1 MKAFFVARD
10 LVTGEQEDLNKSDT
24 YTQITSAMSSYYK
37 LTAGSFEVAK
47 ASVKDPNIFSTT
59 ADIVNGPDK
68 AEILEL
74 LKPLKEQE
82 KLYRG
87 SGANGFLQCTLFPHL
102 KQNGEVDQQLGERLE
117 ALWNKDLVGLD
128 PTDPDECNIEEYYQ
142 KMIGGLATVGN
153 VYQKKAENLAGSVL
167 TIENNRQQVIGVSS
181 DEELQNMIKFQ
192 NAYNLASKMIST
204 MAEMYDQLIL
214 NTAV

>member
-1 MKAFFVARD
+1 MYS
-10 LVTGEQEDLNKSDT
+10 L
-24 YTQITSAMSSYYK
+24 TSC
-37 LTAGSFEVAK
+37 G
-47 ASVKDPNIFSTT
+47 
-59 ADIVNGPDK
+59 VN
-68 AEILEL
+68 EEL
-74 LKPLKEQE
+74 KKIE
-82 KLYRG
+82 
-87 SGANGFLQCTLFPHL
+87 TLFPHL

-142 KMIGGLATVGN
+142 KMTGGLATVGN

-192 NAYNLASKMIST
+192 NAYNASSRFMTVISDMIEHIVT
-204 MAEMYDQLIL
+204 RLG
-214 NTAV
+214 NG